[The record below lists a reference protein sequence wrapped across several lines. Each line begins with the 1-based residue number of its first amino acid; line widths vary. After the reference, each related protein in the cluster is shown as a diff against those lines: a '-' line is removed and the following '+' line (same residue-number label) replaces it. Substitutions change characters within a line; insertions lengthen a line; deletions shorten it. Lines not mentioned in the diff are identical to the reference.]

1 MLLLR
6 IKISLLHDNNIRG
19 DVHGDVD
26 ELDEVTDEAHDRK
39 TNSDRLGDLNEL
51 CMARIVSEMILWSC
65 YIRANLCG
73 MAWYTG

>member
-6 IKISLLHDNNIRG
+6 VKISLLHDNNSRG

-51 CMARIVSEMILWSC
+51 
-65 YIRANLCG
+65 
-73 MAWYTG
+73 